1 MIKYGFTILNLLFVG
16 TIVYFGVDAFYL
28 VTEARMEIEQPP
40 AVGRSNI
47 SPQKQDNRYPL
58 THYAAIV
65 DRNLF
70 NTKGTPV
77 AVSPKTVNVEGL
89 QQTSLKL
96 KLWGTVTGKKK
107 EAYAVIEESGTR
119 KQNLFRV
126 GDAVQEATVKLI
138 LREKVVLN
146 VKGKD
151 EILELEKPVASKG
164 RVYQPTSQRP
174 TGSRA
179 RRPARTRRITLRR
192 SQIDNALEDVN
203 KLMSQVNIK
212 THLQDGQP
220 DGLMLSRISPNSIF
234 MRMGLRN
241 GDIIT
246 GVDGNNIQTVE
257 DVMGFYENLKTA
269 ERLSLQMK
277 RGGRPRTIEYTVR

>member
-1 MIKYGFTILNLLFVG
+1 MIKYGFTLVNLLLVG
-16 TIVYFGVDAFYL
+16 AIAFFGVDAFYL
-28 VTEARMEIEQPP
+28 VTGARMETQQPSS
-40 AVGRSNI
+40 VGKSEISN
-47 SPQKQDNRYPL
+47 PKQDIRYPL

-89 QQTSLKL
+89 QQTSLNL
-96 KLWGTVTGKKK
+96 KLWGTVTGEK
-107 EAYAVIEESGTR
+107 EETFAVIEESGTR
-119 KQNLFRV
+119 QQNLFRV
-126 GDAVQEATVKLI
+126 GDTVQEAMVKLI

-151 EILELEKPVASKG
+151 EILELEKAVASKG
-164 RVYQPTSQRP
+164 RTFRSPSQSAAA
-174 TGSRA
+174 SRI
-179 RRPARTRRITLRR
+179 RQPARTRRITIRR
-192 SQIDNALEDVN
+192 SQIDSALQDVN
-203 KLMSQVNIK
+203 KLISEVNIK
-212 THLQDGQP
+212 PHFQDGQP
-220 DGLMLSRISPNSIF
+220 DGLMLSRIRPNSIF

-246 GVDGNNIQTVE
+246 GVNGNNIQSVQ
-257 DVMGFYENLKTA
+257 DVIGFYENLKTA
-269 ERLSLQMK
+269 ERLNLQMK